1 MPTKTTEELEK
12 VLGNTHVNETSKYL
26 TENADDL
33 LNSDRPFA
41 DYMKKKIKEKNMLQQ
56 DIFLKADI
64 PDRYGYKLLS
74 EDKRTKQRDV
84 ILRLCYA
91 AELTLEET
99 QKALKIYGMPE
110 LYARVPRDAV
120 LMIIFN
126 NRPGSIIDVNAY
138 LKKNGVDILRSS
150 GVQD

>member
-12 VLGNTHVNETSKYL
+12 VLGNTHVNDTSKYL
-26 TENADDL
+26 KENADDL
-33 LNSDRPFA
+33 LNTDRPFA
-41 DYMKKKIKEKNMLQQ
+41 EYMKRLIKEKDLFQQ

-74 EDKRTKQRDV
+74 EEKRTKQRDV

-91 AELTLEET
+91 AELTLDET

-126 NRPGSIIDVNAY
+126 NRPGSIIDVNSY

>member
-1 MPTKTTEELEK
+1 MPTKTTEELEN
-12 VLGNTHVNETSKYL
+12 VLGNTHASDTSKFL
-26 TENADDL
+26 SENAEDML
-33 LNSDRPFA
+33 GSERPFE
-41 DYMKKKIKEKNMLQQ
+41 DYMKRLLKEKNLFQQ

-74 EDKRTKQRDV
+74 EEKHTKQRDV

-91 AELTLEET
+91 SEFTLEET

-120 LMIIFN
+120 LMIVFN
-126 NRPGSIIDVNAY
+126 TRPGNILDVNSF
-138 LKKNGVDILRSS
+138 LKKNGVEKLRSS

>member
-12 VLGNTHVNETSKYL
+12 VLGNTHINETSKYL
-26 TENADDL
+26 SENAEEL
-33 LNSDRPFA
+33 LDSERPFA
-41 DYMKKKIKEKNMLQQ
+41 DYMKKIIKEKSLMQQ

-74 EDKRTKQRDV
+74 EEKRTKQRDV

-138 LKKNGVDILRSS
+138 LKKNGVEILRSS

>member
-12 VLGNTHVNETSKYL
+12 VLGNTHVNDTKKYL
-26 TENADDL
+26 TENADEL
-33 LNSDRPFA
+33 LDPDRPFA
-41 DYMKKKIKEKNMLQQ
+41 DYMKKLIKEKDLFQQ

-74 EDKRTKQRDV
+74 EEKHTKQRDV

-91 AELTLEET
+91 AELTLDET

-126 NRPGSIIDVNAY
+126 NRPGIIIDVNAY

>member
-1 MPTKTTEELEK
+1 MPTKSTEELEN
-12 VLGNTHVNETSKYL
+12 VLGSTHVNDASKYL
-26 TENADDL
+26 SENAEDL
-33 LNSDRPFA
+33 IDGDRPFA
-41 DYMKKKIKEKNMLQQ
+41 QYMRALIKEKNLFQQ

-64 PDRYGYKLLS
+64 SDGYGYKLLS
-74 EDKRTKQRDV
+74 EEKRTKQRDV

-110 LYARVPRDAV
+110 LYARIPRDAL

-126 NRPGSIIDVNAY
+126 TRPGSIIDVNAY
-138 LKKNGVDILRSS
+138 LRKNKVAILKSS
-150 GVQD
+150 GRME

>member
-12 VLGNTHVNETSKYL
+12 VLGNTHINETSKYL
-26 TENADDL
+26 SENAEEL
-33 LNSDRPFA
+33 LDSERPFA
-41 DYMKKKIKEKNMLQQ
+41 DYMKKIIKEKNLMQQ

-74 EDKRTKQRDV
+74 EEKRTKQRDV

-138 LKKNGVDILRSS
+138 LKKNGVEILRSS

>member
-110 LYARVPRDAV
+110 LYARVLRDAV

>member
-12 VLGNTHVNETSKYL
+12 VLGNTHINETSKYL
-26 TENADDL
+26 KENADEL
-33 LNSDRPFA
+33 LDPDRPFA
-41 DYMKKKIKEKNMLQQ
+41 DYMRKLIKEKNLFQQ

-74 EDKRTKQRDV
+74 EEKRTKQRDV

-126 NRPGSIIDVNAY
+126 NRPGSIIDVNSY
-138 LKKNGVDILRSS
+138 LKKNGVEILRSS

>member
-12 VLGNTHVNETSKYL
+12 VLGKTHVSEALKYL
-26 TENADDL
+26 SENADDL
-33 LNSDRPFA
+33 LASDRPFA
-41 DYMKKKIKEKNMLQQ
+41 DYMKKLIKEKDLFQQ

-74 EDKRTKQRDV
+74 EEKRTKQRDV

-91 AELTLEET
+91 AELTLDET
-99 QKALKIYGMPE
+99 QKALKIYGMPQ

-138 LKKNGVDILRSS
+138 LKKNGVEILRSS

>member
-12 VLGNTHVNETSKYL
+12 VLGNTHINETSKYL
-26 TENADDL
+26 SENAEEL
-33 LNSDRPFA
+33 LDSGRPFA
-41 DYMKKKIKEKNMLQQ
+41 DYMKKIIKERNLMQQ

-74 EDKRTKQRDV
+74 EEKRTKQRDV

-138 LKKNGVDILRSS
+138 LKKNGVEILRPS

>member
-12 VLGNTHVNETSKYL
+12 VLGSTHVNDTKKYL

-41 DYMKKKIKEKNMLQQ
+41 DYMKKLIKEMDLFQQ

-74 EDKRTKQRDV
+74 EEKRTKQRDV

>member
-1 MPTKTTEELEK
+1 MPTKTTEELER
-12 VLGNTHVNETSKYL
+12 VLGNTHISETSKYL
-26 TENADDL
+26 KENAEEL
-33 LNSDRPFA
+33 IGSDRPFA
-41 DYMKKKIKEKNMLQQ
+41 DYMKKLIKEKNLFQQ

-74 EDKRTKQRDV
+74 EEKHTKQRDV

-91 AELTLEET
+91 AELTLDET

-126 NRPGSIIDVNAY
+126 NRPGSIIDVNSY
-138 LKKNGVDILRSS
+138 LKKNGVEILRSS

>member
-12 VLGNTHVNETSKYL
+12 VLGSTHVNDTKKYL

-41 DYMKKKIKEKNMLQQ
+41 AYMKKLIKENDLFQQ

-74 EDKRTKQRDV
+74 EEKRTKQRDV

>member
-1 MPTKTTEELEK
+1 MPTKPTEELEK
-12 VLGNTHVNETSKYL
+12 VLGNTHINETSKYL
-26 TENADDL
+26 KENADEL
-33 LNSDRPFA
+33 LDPDRPFA
-41 DYMKKKIKEKNMLQQ
+41 DYMRKLIKEKNLFQQ

-74 EDKRTKQRDV
+74 EEKRTKQRDV

-126 NRPGSIIDVNAY
+126 NRPGSIIDVNSY
-138 LKKNGVDILRSS
+138 LKKNGVEILRSS

>member
-12 VLGNTHVNETSKYL
+12 VLGNTHVNDTKKYL
-26 TENADDL
+26 TENADEL
-33 LNSDRPFA
+33 LDPDRPFA
-41 DYMKKKIKEKNMLQQ
+41 DYMKKLIKEKDLFQQ

-74 EDKRTKQRDV
+74 EEKHTKQRDV

-91 AELTLEET
+91 AELTLDET

>member
-41 DYMKKKIKEKNMLQQ
+41 DYMKKKIKEKNMMQQ

-110 LYARVPRDAV
+110 LYARVLRDAV

>member
-26 TENADDL
+26 TENAGDL

>member
-12 VLGNTHVNETSKYL
+12 VLNDTHLNDTEKYL
-26 TENADDL
+26 KENAEDL
-33 LNSDRPFA
+33 LDSDRPFS
-41 DYMKKKIKEKNMLQQ
+41 DYMKSIIKKKNLVQQ
-56 DIFLKADI
+56 NIFIKADI

-74 EDKRTKQRDV
+74 EEKHTKQRDV

-91 AELTLEET
+91 AEFTLEET
-99 QKALKIYGMPE
+99 QKALRIYGMPE

-126 NRPGSIIDVNAY
+126 NRPGGIIDVNAY

>member
-12 VLGNTHVNETSKYL
+12 VLGNTHINETSKYL
-26 TENADDL
+26 SENAEEL
-33 LNSDRPFA
+33 LDSERPFA
-41 DYMKKKIKEKNMLQQ
+41 DYMKKIIKEKNLMQQ

-74 EDKRTKQRDV
+74 EEKRTKQRDV

-99 QKALKIYGMPE
+99 QKALKIYGMPV

-138 LKKNGVDILRSS
+138 LKKNGVEILRSS

>member
-1 MPTKTTEELEK
+1 MADLKERLKDVRMKDIHKFYE
-12 VLGNTHVNETSKYL
+12 
-26 TENADDL
+26 ENASEIKDE
-33 LNSDRPFA
+33 NRAFA
-41 DYMKKKIKEKNMLQQ
+41 DYMRQVIKEKGKSQQ

-74 EDKRTKQRDV
+74 EEKHTKQRDV

-91 AELTLEET
+91 AELTLDET